1 MGFTPPFF
9 SRGRPD
15 PYLGRRAFGTHAPP
29 FARAIDGTHNVP
41 NGARGL
47 GAQSPKPEGN
57 AVKKAI

>member
-41 NGARGL
+41 NGRGDSERKARNPRGT
-47 GAQSPKPEGN
+47 P
-57 AVKKAI
+57 